1 MDSSSIWITG
11 NMGIIR
17 LFKLEEKKM
26 TKAFNDVMML
36 GAGGTILVIAYLIT
50 SILTGWIC
58 ISYFTWRAHEEK
70 KEKEIYRKI
79 LEDINESE

>member
-1 MDSSSIWITG
+1 MI
-11 NMGIIR
+11 
-17 LFKLEEKKM
+17 
-26 TKAFNDVMML
+26 KAFNDIMVI

-58 ISYFTWRAHEEK
+58 ISYFTWKAHEER
-70 KEKEIYRKI
+70 KEREQYRRI

>member
-1 MDSSSIWITG
+1 MDSSRIWFTG
-11 NMGIIR
+11 SLGIIK

-26 TKAFNDVMML
+26 IKAFNDVMVL
-36 GAGGTILVIAYLIT
+36 GAGGTFLVIAYMIT
-50 SILTGWIC
+50 SILVGWIC
-58 ISYFTWRAHEEK
+58 IGYFTWRAHEEK